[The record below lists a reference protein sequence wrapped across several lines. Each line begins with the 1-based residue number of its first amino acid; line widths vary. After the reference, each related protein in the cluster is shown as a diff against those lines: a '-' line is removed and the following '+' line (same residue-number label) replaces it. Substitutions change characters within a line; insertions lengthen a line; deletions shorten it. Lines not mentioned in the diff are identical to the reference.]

1 MHGGAISHNQTVLQN
16 VMRIKDTIT
25 NKSRA
30 TVDLNRSKREM
41 EVLENKRRTYEDK
54 LAEK

>member
-1 MHGGAISHNQTVLQN
+1 MHGGAISQNQTVLQN

-41 EVLENKRRTYEDK
+41 EVLENKIRTYEDK

>member
-1 MHGGAISHNQTVLQN
+1 
-16 VMRIKDTIT
+16 MRIKDTIT

>member
-1 MHGGAISHNQTVLQN
+1 MHGGAISNNQTVLQN
-16 VMRIKDTIT
+16 VMRIKDTMA